1 MDMRRLAM
9 LRELA
14 DHGLVG
20 EVADVF
26 GITPSAVSQQLK
38 LLEREAGVPLTEPAG
53 RGIALTSAGRE
64 LSRRARSLSA
74 HITQFEGEWREYI
87 EQPVGDVSM
96 SLFAS
101 SAEMFLPGL
110 LATLGANV
118 NLKLEATDADPTN
131 RYSVPDLALKF
142 DIVVADS
149 PTQDERWRQLGL
161 VSVPLMT
168 EPLDIAMPRG
178 HHLTAKRSLR
188 PADVIEET
196 WIGAPKGFPFDRLLQ
211 QIESATGHRATV
223 AQRFN
228 DNSITESLVQAGH
241 GIAILPR
248 YTTRVHA
255 AKFAMRPLRGIESSR
270 DILAVM
276 RPDRMARP
284 AVREVVKELKT
295 EATAV
300 AQRLKK

>member
-118 NLKLEATDADPTN
+118 NL
-131 RYSVPDLALKF
+131 RDLC
-142 DIVVADS
+142 
-149 PTQDERWRQLGL
+149 
-161 VSVPLMT
+161 
-168 EPLDIAMPRG
+168 
-178 HHLTAKRSLR
+178 RSFQR
-188 PADVIEET
+188 S
-196 WIGAPKGFPFDRLLQ
+196 K
-211 QIESATGHRATV
+211 SARVNACACTRAT
-223 AQRFN
+223 
-228 DNSITESLVQAGH
+228 
-241 GIAILPR
+241 
-248 YTTRVHA
+248 TTA
-255 AKFAMRPLRGIESSR
+255 
-270 DILAVM
+270 
-276 RPDRMARP
+276 
-284 AVREVVKELKT
+284 
-295 EATAV
+295 
-300 AQRLKK
+300 

>member
-1 MDMRRLAM
+1 M

-14 DHGLVG
+14 DYGLVG

-38 LLEREAGVPLTEPAG
+38 LLEREAGVPLIEPAG
-53 RGIALTSAGRE
+53 RGVALTAAGRE

-74 HITQFEGEWREYI
+74 HITEFEGEWREFI

-110 LATLGANV
+110 LSKLATRP

-131 RYSVPDLALKF
+131 RYAVPDLALKF

-149 PTQDERWRQLGL
+149 PTQDERWRHLGL

-168 EPLDIAMPRG
+168 EPLDIALPRG
-178 HHLTAKRSLR
+178 HPLTAKRSLR
-188 PADVIEET
+188 LADVISET
-196 WIGAPKGFPFDRLLQ
+196 WIGAPRGFPFDRLLQ
-211 QIESATGHRATV
+211 QIESAAGQRAYV

-228 DNSITESLVQAGH
+228 DNSVTESLVQAGH

-248 YTTRVHA
+248 YTTRVHS
-255 AKFAMRPLRGIESSR
+255 AKIVMRPLRGIESSR

-284 AVREVVKELKT
+284 AVREVVKELKA
-295 EATAV
+295 EASAV
-300 AQRLKK
+300 TQRLRK

>member
-38 LLEREAGVPLTEPAG
+38 LLEREAGVALTEPAG
-53 RGIALTSAGRE
+53 RGIALTAAGRE
-64 LSRRARSLSA
+64 LSRRARDLSVHLA
-74 HITQFEGEWREYI
+74 EFEGEWREYI

-110 LATLGANV
+110 LAAINEIP

-161 VSVPLMT
+161 VAVPLMN
-168 EPLDIAMPRG
+168 EPLDIAMKRG
-178 HHLTAKRSLR
+178 HHLAAKRSLR
-188 PADVIEET
+188 PADVIGED
-196 WIGAPKGFPFDRLLQ
+196 WIGAPHGFPFDRVLQ
-211 QIESATGHRATV
+211 KIESVAGQRAHV
-223 AQRFN
+223 LQRFN

-248 YTTRVHA
+248 YTTRVHS
-255 AKFAMRPLRGIESSR
+255 AKIAMRPLRGVESSR
-270 DILAVM
+270 EILAVI
-276 RPDRMARP
+276 RPDRLARP
-284 AVREVVKELKT
+284 SVREVVKHLKA
-295 EATAV
+295 EASAITR
-300 AQRLKK
+300 RLQK